1 MTKQRGGL
9 RGRSKYQVTR
19 ANGYLSY
26 LYTDCPE
33 PGSKPVILRME
44 ERRTDFKDDSYGA
57 SAYET
62 VHSSSSREGSLSH
75 KDGSILPNDYANSDY
90 ECITNDSTT
99 SSTEKRIKE
108 LKEDSVNVRP
118 YTSGSS
124 DSIQAPS
131 HEDVE
136 AKITIDEKWVHQNH
150 GFKDEETF

>member
-1 MTKQRGGL
+1 MGR
-9 RGRSKYQVTR
+9 RSKYQVSR

-26 LYTDCPE
+26 LYTDCPK

-44 ERRTDFKDDSYGA
+44 KRRSDFKDDSSGA

-75 KDGSILPNDYANSDY
+75 KDGSIPPNDYTNSEY
-90 ECITNDSTT
+90 EWINNDSAT
-99 SSTEKRIKE
+99 SSTVVLSMEKRIKE
-108 LKEDSVNVRP
+108 LKEDSIKVRP
-118 YTSGSS
+118 YTCASI
-124 DSIQAPS
+124 DSIQGLS

-136 AKITIDEKWVHQNH
+136 AKNSADETWVHQNH